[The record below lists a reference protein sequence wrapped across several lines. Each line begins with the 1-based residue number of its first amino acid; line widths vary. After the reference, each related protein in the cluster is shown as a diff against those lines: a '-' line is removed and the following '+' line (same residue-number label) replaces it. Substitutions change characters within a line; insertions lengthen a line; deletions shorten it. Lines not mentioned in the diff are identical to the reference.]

1 MPHVIFGRAR
11 CRLRRGRRKVEKGEV
26 VAVKSP
32 CIKVCKFD
40 GKTGLCIGCLR
51 TLEETRGW
59 KKMSDDRC
67 HQIIDERGMRETKLV
82 RDKKTAKKTAKK
94 TEKKTEKETEQ
105 SAEQAVKKEKKKEK
119 KKDKKKDKKK

>member
-11 CRLRRGRRKVEKGEV
+11 CRLWRGCRKVEKGEV

-51 TLEETRGW
+51 TREETRGW

-67 HQIIDERGMRETKLV
+67 HQIIDEREMRETKLA
-82 RDKKTAKKTAKK
+82 RNDKTAKKTG
-94 TEKKTEKETEQ
+94 KETEQ
-105 SAEQAVKKEKKKEK
+105 SAEQAVKKKKKKEKKKEK
-119 KKDKKKDKKK
+119 KKDKKK